1 MTSPSSLSFGAEVRR
16 LREARKMTAAQLGR
30 CLATSST
37 PILAIEAG
45 KRYPRRV
52 VVLQLAQ
59 ALNCDANR
67 LLDLCESSKA
77 AAEEAK
83 RKRRADEAQQCPED
97 EPTDPRLGL
106 AWRIETSRRAN
117 GLSQA
122 ETERHCGMSKGY
134 LRSVERADIFPLDV
148 WLEPL
153 ADVLGV
159 SLEDLQRRRERARAA
174 NTARLSR
181 LRQLRRALGT
191 GGSEAHR

>member
-1 MTSPSSLSFGAEVRR
+1 MTSLSSLAFGAEVRR
-16 LREARKMTAAQLGR
+16 LREARKMTAAQVGR

-37 PILAIEAG
+37 PILAMEAG

-83 RKRRADEAQQCPED
+83 RKRRADQAQQSPEE

-106 AWRIETSRRAN
+106 AWRIETSRRAK

-159 SLEDLQRRRERARAA
+159 SLEDLQRRRDMARAA
-174 NTARLSR
+174 NTARISR

>member
-16 LREARKMTAAQLGR
+16 LREARKMTAGQLGR
-30 CLATSST
+30 FLATSST
-37 PILAIEAG
+37 PIIAIESG

-52 VVLQLAQ
+52 FVLQLAE

-83 RKRRADEAQQCPED
+83 RKRKADEAQQSPED

-106 AWRIETSRRAN
+106 AWRIETSRRAK

-134 LRSVERADIFPLDV
+134 LRSIERADIFPAV
-148 WLEPL
+148 GWLEPL
-153 ADVLGV
+153 ASLLGLP
-159 SLEDLQRRRERARAA
+159 LEELQRRRDVARAA
-174 NTARLSR
+174 NTARLLR
-181 LRQLRRALGT
+181 VRQLRRGLGRAE
-191 GGSEAHR
+191 SEAPR

>member
-1 MTSPSSLSFGAEVRR
+1 MTSLSSLAFGAEVRR
-16 LREARKMTAAQLGR
+16 LREARKMTAAQVGR

-37 PILAIEAG
+37 PILAMEAG

-97 EPTDPRLGL
+97 EPADPRLGL
-106 AWRIETSRRAN
+106 AWRIETSRRAK

-159 SLEDLQRRRERARAA
+159 SLEDLQRRRDMARAA
-174 NTARLSR
+174 NTARISR